1 MSEIID
7 VAVIG
12 AGPAGLAAASVTAQ
26 HGLTV
31 VLLDE
36 QPAAGGQIYRAIGS
50 ADAHLQDIL
59 GRDYAAGRTLLNI
72 LDQPAIDYRAG
83 ATVWNLTAQGN
94 ISYSLGGS
102 ARTLSARHVIVC
114 TGALE
119 RPMPFPGWT
128 VPGVMTAGAGQI
140 LLKSSEL
147 IPPAPTLLAGN
158 GPLLFLVAAQYLR
171 AGHRPAAIVETTPW
185 RNYGAALGA
194 LPGALRANSYL
205 RKGWALLG
213 EIKRGRVP
221 HYRAATN
228 LRALGTAHVEALEF
242 RAGGRQR
249 RIPCASLLI
258 HSGVVPNVQISRALD
273 LDHSWDPA
281 QRCWRPRLGA
291 WGETSLE
298 TISIAGD
305 GAGIGGAE
313 AALHCGR
320 LAALHAAWRLGAIES
335 HAEITRLAK
344 GERKALAVHHAARPF
359 LDLLYAPSRAFLN
372 PPDETIVCRCE
383 EVSAGAIRGY
393 AKLGCLGPNQTKA
406 FGRPG
411 MGPCQ
416 GRYCGLSV
424 AEIIAAARGIP
435 LENVGYY
442 RVRPPIKP
450 VTLGEVSA
458 LSG

>member
-1 MSEIID
+1 M
-7 VAVIG
+7 
-12 AGPAGLAAASVTAQ
+12 
-26 HGLTV
+26 
-31 VLLDE
+31 
-36 QPAAGGQIYRAIGS
+36 
-50 ADAHLQDIL
+50 
-59 GRDYAAGRTLLNI
+59 
-72 LDQPAIDYRAG
+72 
-83 ATVWNLTAQGN
+83 
-94 ISYSLGGS
+94 
-102 ARTLSARHVIVC
+102 
-114 TGALE
+114 
-119 RPMPFPGWT
+119 
-128 VPGVMTAGAGQI
+128 
-140 LLKSSEL
+140 
-147 IPPAPTLLAGN
+147 
-158 GPLLFLVAAQYLR
+158 
-171 AGHRPAAIVETTPW
+171 
-185 RNYGAALGA
+185 
-194 LPGALRANSYL
+194 
-205 RKGWALLG
+205 
-213 EIKRGRVP
+213 
-221 HYRAATN
+221 
-228 LRALGTAHVEALEF
+228 EALEF

-258 HSGVVPNVQISRALD
+258 HSGIVPHVQISRALD

-359 LDLLYAPSRAFLN
+359 LDLLYAPPRAFLD

-393 AKLGCLGPNQTKA
+393 AELGCLGPNQTKA

-424 AEIIAAARGIP
+424 AEIIAAAR
-435 LENVGYY
+435 NS
-442 RVRPPIKP
+442 
-450 VTLGEVSA
+450 T
-458 LSG
+458 